1 MPGNKAQCALVVS
14 TNAPVEPGQY
24 ALAAVDGSNATYW
37 RPGTKSPASIIIDLG
52 KSQTISGF
60 HFNFNNNPP
69 LSYTV
74 YAGTANSTQGLKQVA
89 KIDNVAITAPY
100 DATTAD
106 QVAVR
111 LGNLSDVSLPKSIKA
126 RYVQL
131 EVTGTHT
138 DDGTNAGATVAEI
151 AVV

>member
-1 MPGNKAQCALVVS
+1 VS

-37 RPGTKSPASIIIDLG
+37 RPGTKSPASIIID
-52 KSQTISGF
+52 SGF